1 MKKHFT
7 ILLASLLMFSL
18 IAGCIMNG
26 NSNNTIS
33 NISEN
38 VSEPLEVDSFSDE
51 DSQAAA
57 TPDNA
62 AAEIPKVY
70 MTTDISSEGLM
81 AVYEALGR
89 NVTGDV
95 AVKISTGEPGGH
107 NYLSPDLIKDLVQS
121 VNGTIVECNTA
132 YGGGRAETAMHKQVM
147 IDHGFTAIAPTDIMD
162 EEGEISL
169 SVPVGQHL
177 DEFIVGSHFE
187 NYDSWLILSHFKG
200 HAMGGFGGALKNVA
214 IGIASPDG
222 KSSVHT
228 AGRTNVVEQMW
239 AEISETPQDEF
250 LESMAEAN
258 GAFMN
263 EVGDNVVY
271 INVLNRLSVDCDCDS
286 SPAEPTMADIGIMAS
301 LDPVALDQAS
311 VDQIYAAPDGQDLI
325 ERMESRNGMHILDY
339 ADGLGLGSQ
348 EYELVMLDA

>member
-107 NYLSPDLIKDLVQS
+107 NYLSPD
-121 VNGTIVECNTA
+121 
-132 YGGGRAETAMHKQVM
+132 
-147 IDHGFTAIAPTDIMD
+147 
-162 EEGEISL
+162 
-169 SVPVGQHL
+169 
-177 DEFIVGSHFE
+177 
-187 NYDSWLILSHFKG
+187 
-200 HAMGGFGGALKNVA
+200 
-214 IGIASPDG
+214 
-222 KSSVHT
+222 
-228 AGRTNVVEQMW
+228 
-239 AEISETPQDEF
+239 
-250 LESMAEAN
+250 
-258 GAFMN
+258 
-263 EVGDNVVY
+263 
-271 INVLNRLSVDCDCDS
+271 
-286 SPAEPTMADIGIMAS
+286 
-301 LDPVALDQAS
+301 
-311 VDQIYAAPDGQDLI
+311 
-325 ERMESRNGMHILDY
+325 
-339 ADGLGLGSQ
+339 
-348 EYELVMLDA
+348 

>member
-1 MKKHFT
+1 MKKHIT
-7 ILLASLLMFSL
+7 ILLVSILMFSL
-18 IAGCIMNG
+18 IAGCITDD
-26 NSNNTIS
+26 SIS
-33 NISEN
+33 DTDSET
-38 VSEPLEVDSFSDE
+38 LEVDSSNPAE
-51 DSQAAA
+51 KSQATA
-57 TPDNA
+57 TPDNTMT
-62 AAEIPKVY
+62 EVPKVY
-70 MTTDISSEGLM
+70 MTSDISPEGLM
-81 AVYEALGR
+81 AVYEAMDRDLNG
-89 NVTGDV
+89 NV
-95 AVKISTGEPGGH
+95 AVKISTGEPGGD
-107 NYLSPDLIKDLVQS
+107 NYPKPDLIKDLVQS

-132 YGGGRAETAMHKQVM
+132 YGGGRAETAMHRQVM

-187 NYDSWLILSHFKG
+187 NYDYWLILSHFKG

-214 IGIASPDG
+214 IGIASPNG
-222 KSSVHT
+222 KTGVHS
-228 AGRTNVVEQMW
+228 AGNYDDVSQIW
-239 AEISETPQDEF
+239 DAFGNTPQDDF

-271 INVLNRLSVDCDCDS
+271 INVLNRLSVDCDCVA

-325 ERMESRNGMHILDY
+325 ERMESRNATHILDY
-339 ADGLGLGSQ
+339 GAGLGLGSQ
-348 EYELVMLDA
+348 EYELVNLDA